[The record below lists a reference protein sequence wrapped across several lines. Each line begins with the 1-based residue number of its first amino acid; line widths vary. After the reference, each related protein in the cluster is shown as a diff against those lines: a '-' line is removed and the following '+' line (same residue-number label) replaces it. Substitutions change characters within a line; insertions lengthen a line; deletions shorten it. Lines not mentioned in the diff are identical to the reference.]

1 MRRRG
6 QASGRLP
13 MCPRTWEP
21 RCSLL
26 LFLYTLLEASFDG
39 FNGSKETPEGFLPIS
54 IGSMLY
60 PALSRDFTMD
70 LSCLRGNAVG
80 RYDPTS
86 ALE

>member
-1 MRRRG
+1 
-6 QASGRLP
+6 

-21 RCSLL
+21 RCGLL

-39 FNGSKETPEGFLPIS
+39 FNGSKETPEGFYLFL

-80 RYDPTS
+80 RHGLTS
-86 ALE
+86 VLE